1 MGRLVTKVTLM
12 LGAAFLAGCSYSVST
27 GGSDTIDPAKVE
39 GEISTQ
45 MTKQYPDVPVNSVTC
60 PDGVKPAQGVT
71 FECSIQLEGVQL
83 PVKVT
88 ITQVDVG
95 KETFSFDM
103 KPTKSLLIVEEIV
116 KAMKA
121 NLRDQGVRDAN
132 VDCGRG
138 RYRVVEIGGAIE
150 CTVSAGGA
158 SRVARAVDEVD
169 GGVRFEWAD

>member
-27 GGSDTIDPAKVE
+27 GGSNTIDPAKVE

-45 MTKQYPDVPVNSVTC
+45 VTKQFPDVPVNSVTC
-60 PDGVKPAQGVT
+60 PNGVKPAQGVT

-95 KETFSFDM
+95 KETFAYDW

-132 VDCGRG
+132 VDCGRE

-150 CTVSAGGA
+150 CTVAAGGA